1 MSSVAYTKGKTKQS
15 RFDLAAVARHR
26 RWLVLGACLAIAL
39 LAVGAWRVSSSP
51 PPMRDAPEA
60 DRILA
65 VQANMPFQILI
76 PAYLP
81 ASFDRAGVEI
91 KVAESG
97 PGGEPMTQLAYHT
110 RQGAT
115 VFVREWVPMNPDM
128 EILAG
133 SRPIQTRWGKGWL
146 LTQGNSLVAAW
157 VDIGP
162 LRVSV
167 YTHNL
172 DVLPKEH
179 LVKVA
184 ETMGPASNQQV
195 FTFVVEPPRV
205 TNLPPPPPFEVKTNE
220 EGVQELTL
228 VVTPGGYSPLRFA
241 VKKGVPVRLVF
252 RMLGQV
258 GCGNE
263 LIFPADPQN
272 PSALT
277 LQSESDK
284 QVLEFTPQYVGQFE
298 FHCSHYMYRG
308 IMTVR
313 E

>member
-1 MSSVAYTKGKTKQS
+1 MSRVAHTKGKTKRS
-15 RFDLAAVARHR
+15 KFDLAALARHR
-26 RWLVLGACLAIAL
+26 RWLVLGACLAIAF

-51 PPMRDAPEA
+51 PPPRDAPEA
-60 DRILA
+60 DKILA

-76 PAYLP
+76 PGYLP
-81 ASFDRAGVEI
+81 EGFDRAGVEI
-91 KVAESG
+91 KVTESG
-97 PGGEPMTQLAYHT
+97 PGGEPMTQLAYRT

-115 VFVREWVPMNPDM
+115 VFVREWVPVNPDM

-133 SRPIQTRWGKGWL
+133 SRPIQTKWGKGWL
-146 LTQGNSLVAAW
+146 LTQGKSLVAAW

-162 LRVSV
+162 LRVSI

-172 DVLPKEH
+172 DVLPKEY
-179 LVKVA
+179 LVKAA

-195 FTFVVEPPRV
+195 FSFVAEPPTV
-205 TNLPPPPPFEVKTNE
+205 ANLPPPPPFEVKTNDQ
-220 EGVQELTL
+220 GVQELTL

-263 LIFPADPQN
+263 LIFPADPNN
-272 PSALT
+272 PSALA
-277 LQSESDK
+277 LQSESDE
-284 QVLEFTPQYVGQFE
+284 QVLEFTPQQVGQFE

>member
-1 MSSVAYTKGKTKQS
+1 MGSVATTKRKTKYS
-15 RFDLAAVARHR
+15 RFSLTAVVRHR
-26 RWLVLGACLAIAL
+26 KWLVPGLCLAIIA
-39 LAVGAWRVSSSP
+39 LAVGIWWVSSRQPTS
-51 PPMRDAPEA
+51 REAPEA
-60 DRILA
+60 EKVFA

-81 ASFDRAGVEI
+81 ADFDRAGVEI
-91 KVAESG
+91 TVTESG

-115 VFVREWVPMNPDM
+115 VFVREWVPVNPDM

-133 SRPIQTRWGKGWL
+133 SRPIQTKWGEGWL

-162 LRVSV
+162 LRVSI

-172 DVLPKEH
+172 DVLPKEY
-179 LVKVA
+179 LVKAA

-195 FTFVVEPPRV
+195 FSFVAEPPKV
-205 TNLPPPPPFEVKTNE
+205 TNMPAPAPFEVKINDQ
-220 EGVQELTL
+220 GVQELTL

-241 VKKGVPVRLVF
+241 VKQGVPVKLVF

-263 LIFPADPQN
+263 LVFPADPQN
-272 PSALT
+272 PSALA
-277 LQSESDK
+277 LQSESDE
-284 QVLEFTPQYVGQFE
+284 QVLEFTPQTVGQFE
-298 FHCSHYMYRG
+298 FHCAHYMYRG
-308 IMTVR
+308 IMTVHQ
-313 E
+313 